1 MENSEYKY
9 YAFISYSSKDTKW
22 GKRLHHKM
30 VRQKMPATL
39 CSERGWK
46 RRPMNPVFFAPY
58 DIQPGGLSEELKQR
72 LRASKNLIVIC
83 SPNSAKSEWVG
94 KEIEYFYQLG
104 RKDNIF
110 FFIVDGTPNSG
121 DPATECFNPV
131 VKKLGLPEILGA
143 NIHERIY
150 RWPWLN
156 RERAYVQLISKL
168 LGVEFDSIWK
178 RHQRSL
184 IYKAI
189 LWTIGILVVI
199 TSLVAVK
206 MSNQPVDVSISLN
219 ETSYHNP
226 NLPPMEN
233 AVVTMILNEEIKT
246 DTIFREGDKAVFM
259 NIPHKY
265 IGKKVKFT
273 FACKDYIPLDTIV
286 TLTKTVS
293 LKIKRDPEVYG
304 NIMKKLWNWKTESG
318 VGNTQVEIN
327 GQLTESDEEGLVCI
341 KIPLS
346 EQNEYYIINIPLWD
360 KTDTVFMPCNEG
372 QVIIVNKD

>member
-1 MENSEYKY
+1 MDY
-9 YAFISYSSKDTKW
+9 I
-22 GKRLHHKM
+22 
-30 VRQKMPATL
+30 
-39 CSERGWK
+39 
-46 RRPMNPVFFAPY
+46 
-58 DIQPGGLSEELKQR
+58 
-72 LRASKNLIVIC
+72 
-83 SPNSAKSEWVG
+83 
-94 KEIEYFYQLG
+94 
-104 RKDNIF
+104 
-110 FFIVDGTPNSG
+110 
-121 DPATECFNPV
+121 
-131 VKKLGLPEILGA
+131 
-143 NIHERIY
+143 
-150 RWPWLN
+150 
-156 RERAYVQLISKL
+156 
-168 LGVEFDSIWK
+168 
-178 RHQRSL
+178 
-184 IYKAI
+184 
-189 LWTIGILVVI
+189 
-199 TSLVAVK
+199 
-206 MSNQPVDVSISLN
+206 
-219 ETSYHNP
+219 
-226 NLPPMEN
+226 
-233 AVVTMILNEEIKT
+233 
-246 DTIFREGDKAVFM
+246 TIFREGDKAVFM